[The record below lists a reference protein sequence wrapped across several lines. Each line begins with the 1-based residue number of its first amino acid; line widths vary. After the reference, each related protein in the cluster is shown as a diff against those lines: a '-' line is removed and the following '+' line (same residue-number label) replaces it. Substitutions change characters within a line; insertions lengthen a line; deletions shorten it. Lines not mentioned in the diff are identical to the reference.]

1 VLSKK
6 QHNMKKIQLLALV
19 WVLGSVAV
27 SHAQTYYLSLFNTQQ
42 VYTLRPTAFG
52 KASDLS
58 KKSLQGDLALLID
71 SSYTKRD
78 LACQGITRDYEGKIV
93 IINIGE
99 CDYGK
104 KLKKAE
110 KAGVTAIIFLKD
122 AATAIKT
129 KNGKFLEADLDCKGA
144 KVPCF
149 TLEPDSLLSK
159 QGIDQNEV
167 VRTNAPSRAF
177 IYAVAN
183 KDQGRVQADIEPT
196 PQNDF
201 TPTVA
206 NFDGIITL
214 SPNPTEGATQLHVV
228 FSDPTDSEVQV
239 FNTMGQL
246 VQRQAIPQALDEWIT
261 LDLSNLPIG
270 HYQVRVVNE
279 KGSWG
284 KGIVKNLP

>member
-1 VLSKK
+1 MQKNNFQHAYFLVVLWF
-6 QHNMKKIQLLALV
+6 LV
-19 WVLGSVAV
+19 GTTGTL
-27 SHAQTYYLSLFNTQQ
+27 HAQNYYLSLFNTQQ
-42 VYTLRPTAFG
+42 VYNLRPTAFG
-52 KASDLS
+52 KATDL
-58 KKSLQGDLALLID
+58 LQKELTGELAILID
-71 SSYTKRD
+71 STFSKRE
-78 LACQGITRDYEGKIV
+78 LACQNIKRDYAGKIV
-93 IINIGE
+93 LINMGD

-110 KAGVTAIIFLKD
+110 SAGVKAIIFLKD
-122 AATAIKT
+122 AATSTKT
-129 KNGKFLEADLDCKGA
+129 KNGKQLIADLDSKNA
-144 KVPCF
+144 QVPCF
-149 TLEPDSLLSK
+149 TLEPDSLLLK
-159 QGIDQNEV
+159 NGTDQNDILRV
-167 VRTNAPSRAF
+167 NAPSAAY
-177 IYAVAN
+177 IYAVVN
-183 KDQGRVQADIEPT
+183 KNNTRVQADTEPT

-246 VQRQAIPQALDEWIT
+246 VQHHPIPQALDEWIT

-284 KGIVKNLP
+284 KGIVKD